1 MIGTSTNRANTAAN
15 KDAIVGYINYSIYLP
30 DPALLRRVK
39 AAAKEQKLSPG
50 AVFRLAAEQYVTQHE
65 KKRSKKQQTRAA

>member
-1 MIGTSTNRANTAAN
+1 M
-15 KDAIVGYINYSIYLP
+15 GYINYSIYLP

-50 AVFRLAAEQYVTQHE
+50 AIFRLAAEAYVAQHE
-65 KKRSKKQQTRAA
+65 KRARVRGGKKKSTARAA